1 MFQTTNQLYLWWNV
15 PCFFHD
21 FPMFFPWFSQT
32 TNQINIMELGTTP
45 NLKAP
50 PVRSSMSR
58 TSRSGIH
65 RSAWDR
71 ARGIGKTGPSV
82 CVTWLAVSGLRQN
95 KMRDICMYIN
105 IYDIYIWYDMIW
117 YDMIWYIYIYIYDIY
132 KYICIYIYDD
142 IYICMIHILMMTM
155 MTMTATSLLQHVF
168 SLSIELVTPSP
179 GRSWLVVE
187 PYLPWVGNIIYH

>member
-15 PCFFHD
+15 TCFFHD

-65 RSAWDR
+65 RSAWDG

-95 KMRDICMYIN
+95 KMRDICMYIY
-105 IYDIYIWYDMIW
+105 IYDIYIYMIW
-117 YDMIWYIYIYIYDIY
+117 YDIYIYDIY
-132 KYICIYIYDD
+132 IYICIYIYIYMWY
-142 IYICMIHILMMTM
+142 IYIWYIYWWWRWWQWRRRHYCNM
-155 MTMTATSLLQHVF
+155 F
-168 SLSIELVTPSP
+168 SACRLNWWHHPLEEAGWWLSPTYHGLV
-179 GRSWLVVE
+179 
-187 PYLPWVGNIIYH
+187 I